1 VISRTRALGPLVVAG
16 ALLLGACASSG
27 DGDAL
32 RTDSGPLA
40 SDDRPAST
48 ITSDTGGGP
57 SSCDASA
64 DRRTD
69 VPTISKGNIVGPTV
83 STKDVIE
90 GPKGACTADPN
101 HYLTVDF
108 VAATAPGGDVVADT
122 WEADRPY
129 TLRLGSGQLIP
140 GLDTALDGMA
150 VGARRQVFVPSDL
163 AFGAD
168 GNPALGIAPDTD
180 LALVVDLLAVSDA
193 PRFCTPTQAL
203 PDGVTPG
210 KPETVETPREAPS
223 GDRATATVLEPGDG
237 PKATDDSYVTVDYV
251 GVSCASGQQFD
262 SSWDNG
268 APITVALPG
277 ATPTATAFQV
287 IEGWNQGLVGQR
299 QGSLVQIDIPSDLAY
314 GDQGQPPVIGPS
326 DPLVFVVRIL
336 KVSDTAPTS

>member
-1 VISRTRALGPLVVAG
+1 VSVPSRALGPLVLAG
-16 ALLLGACASSG
+16 ALLLGACAASG

-48 ITSDTGGGP
+48 TTTAGGGT
-57 SSCDASA
+57 STCKTSA
-64 DRRTD
+64 ERRTE
-69 VPTISKGNIVGPTV
+69 VPTIPPGTIVGATV

-90 GPKGACTADPN
+90 GSNDACTADPN

-108 VAATAPGGDVVADT
+108 VAATAPGGEVVADT
-122 WEADRPY
+122 WKADRPY
-129 TLRLGSGQLIP
+129 TLRLGTGQLIP
-140 GLDTALDGMA
+140 GLDTGLDGMA
-150 VGARRQVFVPSDL
+150 VGARRQVFVPSEL

-168 GNPALGIAPDTD
+168 GNPALGITPDTD

-193 PRFCTPTQAL
+193 PRFCTPVVQL
-203 PDGVTPG
+203 PKGVIDG
-210 KPETVETPREAPS
+210 KPETVETPREAPD
-223 GDRATATVLEPGDG
+223 GPKATATVLEPGDG
-237 PKATDDSYVTVDYV
+237 PKATAASYVTVHYV
-251 GVSCASGQQFD
+251 GVSCATGQQFD

-277 ATPTATAFQV
+277 ATPTDTAFQV

-299 QGSLVQIDIPSDLAY
+299 EGSLVQIDIPSDLAY
-314 GDQGQPPVIGPS
+314 GDQGQPPTIGPS

-336 KVSDTAPTS
+336 KVSDTPPTS